1 MALHTKEQLKKDL
14 AALGIRRG
22 NIVLM
27 HASFKALG
35 GIEDGAAGFF
45 QAFIEY
51 LGEDGTL
58 VLPAFSY
65 DFVTRENP
73 VFDRQNTPVCV
84 GYMPEFFRTNVDG
97 VIRSMHATH
106 SCCAVGKYA
115 KVLTEGH
122 EKDLTPVGE
131 NSPLTKLPKYNGKI
145 LMVGCGTTHN
155 TAMHGVEELVGAP
168 YCLNRENPVQYT
180 LKDGDTVI
188 KQTAYRHYFRT
199 ETGKHVEQRYDKLPP
214 LLNEKELSRG
224 KLLDADCY
232 LMDAKAVWEKG
243 SKKMQESPFYFVDY
257 PTD

>member
-22 NIVLM
+22 DVVLM

-97 VIRSMHATH
+97 REIGIGFVY
-106 SCCAVGKYA
+106 K
-115 KVLTEGH
+115 
-122 EKDLTPVGE
+122 
-131 NSPLTKLPKYNGKI
+131 KI
-145 LMVGCGTTHN
+145 VWGIL
-155 TAMHGVEELVGAP
+155 
-168 YCLNRENPVQYT
+168 
-180 LKDGDTVI
+180 
-188 KQTAYRHYFRT
+188 
-199 ETGKHVEQRYDKLPP
+199 
-214 LLNEKELSRG
+214 
-224 KLLDADCY
+224 Y
-232 LMDAKAVWEKG
+232 LRK
-243 SKKMQESPFYFVDY
+243 
-257 PTD
+257 